1 MRDQIA
7 FAPLSV
13 IRRNHGDCKPWKRG
27 GDRPFLNQQFSNT
40 ASFATTT
47 RLQAATNLFAPD
59 ISTILQQTS
68 SSNAF
73 LLSDAAV
80 ATFATD
86 IQQQQQ
92 TFEPVLNV
100 PALGS
105 TLFIM
110 VMALLLRLR
119 VNAIGNAAEKRMLAL
134 DTLREMK
141 RQQLSNTTLP
151 LEQVQL
157 AVQNYK
163 TALQDEEKLRTLLPG
178 VRLRA
183 PNNPNQS
190 GKDQQAIRQF
200 LVTMDDTTTTN
211 ESDMDTKQLQK
222 MLLDNTAPYDE
233 PSGFPVPVLVSL
245 WTFIFASLITLFFF
259 MNMTDSMANE
269 VFNSLSDG
277 SSGFDTF
284 NNNGQVP
291 ASTIAES
298 IGELMSNE

>member
-13 IRRNHGDCKPWKRG
+13 IRRNQGDCKPWKRG
-27 GDRPFLNQQFSNT
+27 GGRPFLNQQCSNT

-80 ATFATD
+80 ATFTAD
-86 IQQQQQ
+86 IQQQPQ

-190 GKDQQAIRQF
+190 EKDQQAIRQF
-200 LVTMDDTTTTN
+200 LGSLDDATTTN

>member
-1 MRDQIA
+1 
-7 FAPLSV
+7 
-13 IRRNHGDCKPWKRG
+13 
-27 GDRPFLNQQFSNT
+27 
-40 ASFATTT
+40 
-47 RLQAATNLFAPD
+47 
-59 ISTILQQTS
+59 
-68 SSNAF
+68 
-73 LLSDAAV
+73 
-80 ATFATD
+80 
-86 IQQQQQ
+86 
-92 TFEPVLNV
+92 
-100 PALGS
+100 
-105 TLFIM
+105 
-110 VMALLLRLR
+110 
-119 VNAIGNAAEKRMLAL
+119 
-134 DTLREMK
+134 
-141 RQQLSNTTLP
+141 
-151 LEQVQL
+151 
-157 AVQNYK
+157 
-163 TALQDEEKLRTLLPG
+163 LLPG

-190 GKDQQAIRQF
+190 EKDQQAIRQF
-200 LVTMDDTTTTN
+200 LGSLDDATTTN

>member
-13 IRRNHGDCKPWKRG
+13 IRRNQGDCKPWKRG
-27 GDRPFLNQQFSNT
+27 GGRPFLNQQCSNT

-59 ISTILQQTS
+59 ISTTLQQTS

-80 ATFATD
+80 ATFTAD
-86 IQQQQQ
+86 IQQQPQ